1 MPGKHA
7 PDSPSSFYLSLG
19 KAVGGALAALGVMLA
34 LVLVLLGRTDAEP
47 KAGPTVSG
55 PNPTATGPRTP
66 VRSPTPTPSV
76 LPVSRVT
83 VDVLNGTVRARLA
96 RQTADIIEKAG
107 YKIGEVDNGPRTPKS
122 TIFYKP
128 GRRAEALEF
137 QGRFSDFTVLEES
150 ESSQRS
156 ILRVVVGADWPKT

>member
-7 PDSPSSFYLSLG
+7 PDSSSSFYLSLG

-34 LVLVLLGRTDAEP
+34 LVLVLLSGEAEP
-47 KAGPTVSG
+47 KGGPTVSG
-55 PNPTATGPRTP
+55 PDPTATSSRTP
-66 VRSPTPTPSV
+66 TRSPTPTPSV

-96 RQTADIIEKAG
+96 RQTADMVEKAG
-107 YKIGEVDNGPRTPKS
+107 YRIGEVDNGPRTAKS

-150 ESSQRS
+150 ESSQRA
-156 ILRVVVGADWPKT
+156 ILRIVVGADWPRT